1 MFEEN
6 YEKVEDAV
14 QAVKATIDD
23 VDSVTVFL
31 ATTLADNDGEPV
43 PEVGMVLHYCNG
55 RQGFVSRTL
64 AASLLNDGV
73 CGRLRIP
80 LKFI

>member
-6 YEKVEDAV
+6 YKKVDDAI

-23 VDSVTVFL
+23 VDSVTVFF
-31 ATTLADNDGEPV
+31 ATTLADNDGEPL
-43 PEVGMVLHYCNG
+43 PEVGMILNYCSG
-55 RQGFVSRTL
+55 SQGFVSRTV

-73 CGRLRIP
+73 FSRLRVP
-80 LKFI
+80 LEFI